1 MKRLMAWGS
10 AIILIFGV
18 ALATTYLCAKHFMA
32 SRHSAPVGLEMAHQ
46 WAHSIGLTKDQEKKL
61 EPMEASLKKDIDEI
75 QVKLAQERIALCS
88 LMHNS
93 TGDSKELDAYIHRIG
108 VLEAE
113 QQRRVVQH
121 LMGMRDILTPAQ
133 RDQFFAA
140 IMQQICVGCRTAV
153 PGHKCVCGMHSG
165 MKQ

>member
-1 MKRLMAWGS
+1 MKRWIVWIS
-10 AIILIFGV
+10 AFVLFFGFAV
-18 ALATTYLCAKHFMA
+18 VTTYLCAKHLTA
-32 SRHSAPVGLEMAHQ
+32 GRHNAPDGVFGAHE
-46 WAHSIGLTKDQEKKL
+46 WAHSIGLTKEQEKRL
-61 EPMEASLKKDIDEI
+61 EPMEASLKKDVDGM

-93 TGDSKELDAYIHRIG
+93 SGNSKELDAYIQRIG

-121 LMGMRDILTPAQ
+121 LMAMRDILTPAQ

-153 PGHKCVCGMHSG
+153 PGHKCLCGMHAE
-165 MKQ
+165 MKG